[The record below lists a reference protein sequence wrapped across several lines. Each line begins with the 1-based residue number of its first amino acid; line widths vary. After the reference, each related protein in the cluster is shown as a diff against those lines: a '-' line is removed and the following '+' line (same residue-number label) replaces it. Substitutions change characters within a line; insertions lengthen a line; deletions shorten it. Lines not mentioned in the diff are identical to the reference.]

1 MQPGRTGEGTAQ
13 LKESTGANV
22 TEGGLPME
30 LFDIDG
36 KDKEIE
42 SAKNMRS
49 VYDVVAIATGA
60 NGKAVMPDVWKQPE

>member
-1 MQPGRTGEGTAQ
+1 
-13 LKESTGANV
+13 
-22 TEGGLPME
+22 ME

>member
-1 MQPGRTGEGTAQ
+1 
-13 LKESTGANV
+13 
-22 TEGGLPME
+22 ME

-49 VYDVVAIATGA
+49 VYDVVAMATGA
-60 NGKAVMPDVWKQPE
+60 DAKVVMPDVWKAAE

>member
-1 MQPGRTGEGTAQ
+1 
-13 LKESTGANV
+13 
-22 TEGGLPME
+22 ME

-49 VYDVVAIATGA
+49 VYDVVAVATGPA
-60 NGKAVMPDVWKQPE
+60 GKGVMSDKWKGPEQNSQREKPLKQLD